1 MHTCVDICTLPR
13 LGQVSDRS
21 PGRRRNFP
29 TQYIFHKLHHHHR
42 PHHHHH
48 HQHPDKSHLHQDHY
62 HLHRHQHHNHH
73 ANHEVVTQGPGP
85 ESLMPDTYMAVMRQT
100 IFPIDI
106 FPVWSNCCDWILKSS
121 SFWYYLSWT
130 WPQIY
135 SKRSNI
141 CQGTCT
147 TSIFKLFEYLSR
159 LV

>member
-73 ANHEVVTQGPGP
+73 ANYEVVTQGPGP
-85 ESLMPDTYMAVMRQT
+85 ESPNTFTNAWYIHGSDEANNISNWY
-100 IFPIDI
+100 FPSLVKLLWLDI
-106 FPVWSNCCDWILKSS
+106 EKFLFLILPQLNSAADLFKTLEHLSRHM
-121 SFWYYLSWT
+121 YYL
-130 WPQIY
+130 
-135 SKRSNI
+135 NI
-141 CQGTCT
+141 
-147 TSIFKLFEYLSR
+147 
-159 LV
+159 